1 MYCRFIDYTGGNGGD
16 ITGKWQEMKLTD
28 GHGTDILDYSFGKE
42 WGRVDEHHWSEDH
55 LIASTAVLAGEIMLI
70 SGAEIARIEGTIHY
84 ILGCCH
90 GRNAQTMV
98 FSTGIFVS
106 LDSPDGEALTLVRRV
121 EARSTNLNRIYRVN
135 EVSRR
140 LCGGLMSPEEA
151 YQELEEIKDSCQYK
165 RELKALS
172 YAFIAVFFGVVLGG
186 SPADCLGA
194 AVIGGILGMVVY
206 AISGLGFND
215 FCVNGLGAFTIG
227 IAALAMNRWILTG
240 ASNDVVIISA
250 IMPLLPGVIFTTA
263 VRDTLNGDYSSGAA
277 RMLEAVVTALA
288 VAAGVGA
295 GMALFH
301 QLAGGGGIW

>member
-55 LIASTAVLAGEIMLI
+55 LIASTAVLAGEIM
-70 SGAEIARIEGTIHY
+70 
-84 ILGCCH
+84 
-90 GRNAQTMV
+90 V

-135 EVSRR
+135 EVSRK
-140 LCGGLMSPEEA
+140 LCGGLMSPKEA
-151 YQELEEIKDSCQYK
+151 YRELEEIKDSCQYK

>member
-1 MYCRFIDYTGGNGGD
+1 M
-16 ITGKWQEMKLTD
+16 
-28 GHGTDILDYSFGKE
+28 
-42 WGRVDEHHWSEDH
+42 DEH
-55 LIASTAVLAGEIMLI
+55 
-70 SGAEIARIEGTIHY
+70 
-84 ILGCCH
+84 
-90 GRNAQTMV
+90 Q
-98 FSTGIFVS
+98 
-106 LDSPDGEALTLVRRV
+106 
-121 EARSTNLNRIYRVN
+121 YRVN
-135 EVSRR
+135 EVSRK
-140 LCGGLMSPEEA
+140 LCGGLMSPREA
-151 YQELEEIKDSCQYK
+151 YRELEKIKDSCQYK

-172 YAFIAVFFGVVLGG
+172 YAFIAAFFGVVLGG
-186 SPADCLGA
+186 RPADCLGA
-194 AVIGGILGMVVY
+194 AVIGGILGLVVY

-277 RMLEAVVTALA
+277 RMPEAVVTALA

-301 QLAGGGGIW
+301 QLTGGGGIW